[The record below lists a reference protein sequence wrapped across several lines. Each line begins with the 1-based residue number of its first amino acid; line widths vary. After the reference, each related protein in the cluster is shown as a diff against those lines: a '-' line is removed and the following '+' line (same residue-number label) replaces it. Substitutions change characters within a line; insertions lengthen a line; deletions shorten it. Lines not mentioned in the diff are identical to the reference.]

1 MNALPPRG
9 LEVLWTSP
17 YLPYPAT
24 NGGKTRQLA
33 LLRQLAARGHRITLL
48 ALAKEP
54 PTAADVTAL
63 EAFLAGLVVVPRRD
77 RGSAGTLLRA
87 ALAPARPV
95 VATVNGCNADYA
107 ARFAALLGSRAWDV
121 VQLEH
126 SYGFEPLDAALGRAG
141 TPFLLTEHNV
151 ESRLVA
157 GQFARLPGPL
167 RLLGTLDAA
176 RARAWERR
184 VLRRAGAVVAITGAD
199 AAAFRALGARE
210 VVVVPNGID
219 TGALAGVAPDP
230 AARRLFFLGNYD
242 YPPNRDAVRWLCEEI
257 MPRIWA
263 AAPDVTLLL
272 HGHAMPAVWR
282 QRWPDERID
291 FAGYAPDLAGA
302 HGSSSAFV
310 APLRSGGGSKL
321 KVLEAMAA
329 SLPVIG
335 TREAMSGLA
344 AVPGQDWMEAE
355 TAAEIAAAALA
366 LLDDPARAA
375 AVGRSGRALVVAH
388 HDWQATADG
397 LEAAWRDH
405 ARRNAPDAIAMQ
417 GRCGNA

>member
-1 MNALPPRG
+1 
-9 LEVLWTSP
+9 
-17 YLPYPAT
+17 
-24 NGGKTRQLA
+24 
-33 LLRQLAARGHRITLL
+33 
-48 ALAKEP
+48 
-54 PTAADVTAL
+54 
-63 EAFLAGLVVVPRRD
+63 
-77 RGSAGTLLRA
+77 
-87 ALAPARPV
+87 
-95 VATVNGCNADYA
+95 
-107 ARFAALLGSRAWDV
+107 
-121 VQLEH
+121 
-126 SYGFEPLDAALGRAG
+126 
-141 TPFLLTEHNV
+141 
-151 ESRLVA
+151 
-157 GQFARLPGPL
+157 
-167 RLLGTLDAA
+167 
-176 RARAWERR
+176 
-184 VLRRAGAVVAITGAD
+184 VVAITGAD
-199 AAAFRALGARE
+199 AAAFRAIGARE

-272 HGHAMPAVWR
+272 HGHAMPAAWR

-291 FAGYAPDLAGA
+291 FAGYAPDLARA

-355 TAAEIAAAALA
+355 TAAEIAAAARSSSRTTTGRRRRTGSRRHGATMLA
-366 LLDDPARAA
+366 ERAGRRRDAGKGRECLIVGECCRARSAVRRCSARRAWRSRAA
-375 AVGRSGRALVVAH
+375 ACPPASRARRSSAPTGRSAATTRAPSSRPSRPAPAAPSSCRPG
-388 HDWQATADG
+388 ATASSRT
-397 LEAAWRDH
+397 A
-405 ARRNAPDAIAMQ
+405 
-417 GRCGNA
+417 